1 MQKELFEGIISIVS
15 DLTDI
20 SREEIL
26 SRSRRS
32 DVIEAR
38 CLLVYLLKSQGIKP
52 YKIALLLGIPERCVY
67 YSITSFSMRSDQ
79 DGSMLKAWYNE
90 AKSRLQKLCKS
101 SDTSLP

>member
-20 SREEIL
+20 SREEML

-32 DVIEAR
+32 DVTEAR
-38 CLLVYLLKSQGIKP
+38 CLLVYLLRSQGVKP

-79 DGSMLKAWYNE
+79 DGCMLKAWYND
-90 AKSRLQKLCKS
+90 ARSRLSKLCKS
-101 SDTSLP
+101 SDKSLP

>member
-20 SREEIL
+20 SREEML

-32 DVIEAR
+32 DIIEAKY
-38 CLLVYLLKSQGIKP
+38 LLIYLLKSQGVKP
-52 YKIALLLGIPERCVY
+52 YKIALLMDMPERCVY

-79 DGSMLKAWYNE
+79 DGSMLKAWYKE